1 MTTTRLLLTSHLPPL
16 TSLYFM
22 KNYFDFFGLAPSPS
36 LDTTELR
43 KLFLANSKE
52 YHPDFYTLESEEK
65 QAEILELST
74 LNNQAYKVLKDDD
87 LRLKHLLEIKEVL
100 AEEGQNAV
108 PQDFL
113 MEMMDINEG
122 LMELEFEPDSSK
134 VEEVKVA
141 VQALESKMLAEVQLI
156 IDNYND
162 ESISPAELNSLKDYY
177 LKKRYLLR
185 IHKNLS
191 TFAPH

>member
-1 MTTTRLLLTSHLPPL
+1 M
-16 TSLYFM
+16 M
-22 KNYFDFFGLAPSPS
+22 NYFDFFGIPLSPS
-36 LDTTELR
+36 LDAGELR
-43 KLFLANSKE
+43 RQFLANSKK
-52 YHPDFYTLESEEK
+52 YHPDFYTLEGEIK

-87 LRLKHLLEIKEVL
+87 QRLKHLLEIKGVL
-100 AEEGQNAV
+100 AEEGQNSV

-122 LMELEFEPDSSK
+122 LMELEFEPDSEK
-134 VEEVKVA
+134 VKAVKTAVEE
-141 VQALESKMLAEVQLI
+141 LEKNMLAKVQSI
-156 IDNYND
+156 IEHYDD
-162 ESISPAELNSLKDYY
+162 QSVTTEELNSLKDYY